1 MVSPWQKNAFKLLQ
15 HAVCIDV
22 YTFDIAVLIA
32 LVNYSMVQTCDILR
46 SRVTPWR
53 VIVCDQPYY
62 NINISQ
68 YSNVAIFSV

>member
-46 SRVTPWR
+46 SGLHPGG
-53 VIVCDQPYY
+53 
-62 NINISQ
+62 
-68 YSNVAIFSV
+68 